1 MPWSYGMR
9 PRTWWGLPRGP
20 ECPVGSLRPQGGLSK
35 MPPQPRAIFRKISIA
50 FGENLEFTPESKM
63 HSLHHLGHISFQFT
77 AQSSSS
83 SINAWTRV
91 PTMGPATPELFSA
104 KASKV
109 QRLLI
114 GFRRSSRFPHAI
126 AGAAQTAVVQV
137 QAPVSRDLFRGYLR

>member
-1 MPWSYGMR
+1 M
-9 PRTWWGLPRGP
+9 
-20 ECPVGSLRPQGGLSK
+20 
-35 MPPQPRAIFRKISIA
+35 
-50 FGENLEFTPESKM
+50 M

-91 PTMGPATPELFSA
+91 PTMGPATPELYSA

-114 GFRRSSRFPHAI
+114 GFRRSSRFPHAF

>member
-1 MPWSYGMR
+1 M
-9 PRTWWGLPRGP
+9 L
-20 ECPVGSLRPQGGLSK
+20 
-35 MPPQPRAIFRKISIA
+35 
-50 FGENLEFTPESKM
+50 

-91 PTMGPATPELFSA
+91 PTMGPATPELYSA

-114 GFRRSSRFPHAI
+114 GFRRSSRFPHAF

-137 QAPVSRDLFRGYLR
+137 QAPVSRDLFHGYLR